1 MIIREGVLAYSMKI
15 QYFAETD
22 TLYIELR
29 SGPVVESRDLDDY
42 TQVDVDEAG
51 TICAVTFEHATAT
64 PESQAG
70 AVFCH

>member
-1 MIIREGVLAYSMKI
+1 MKI

-29 SGPVVESRDLDDY
+29 SGPIVESRELDDD

-51 TICAVTFEHATAT
+51 TVCAVTFEHATRRAEHRK
-64 PESQAG
+64 PG
-70 AVFCH
+70 